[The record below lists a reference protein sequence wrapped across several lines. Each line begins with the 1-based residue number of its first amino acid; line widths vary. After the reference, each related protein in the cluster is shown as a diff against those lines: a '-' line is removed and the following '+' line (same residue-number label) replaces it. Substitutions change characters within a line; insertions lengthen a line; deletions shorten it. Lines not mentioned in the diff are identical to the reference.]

1 MEGGETVTLSSAI
14 TQGLDVI
21 KDGMELLTTAPAIY
35 FVALALI
42 GAGAGVAR
50 KFVPMRRK

>member
-1 MEGGETVTLSSAI
+1 MEGGESVSLASAL
-14 TQGLDVI
+14 TQALDVI

-35 FVALALI
+35 FVALALV

-50 KFVPMRRK
+50 KFVPMRRR

>member
-1 MEGGETVTLSSAI
+1 MEGGTEISLASAI
-14 TQGLDVI
+14 TQGLEVV
-21 KDGMELLTTAPAIY
+21 KDGMELLTTQPAIY

-50 KFVPMRRK
+50 KFVPMRKR

>member
-1 MEGGETVTLSSAI
+1 MTGVSLSSAI
-14 TQGLDVI
+14 TQGIDVI
-21 KDGMELLTTAPAIY
+21 KEGMELLTTDPAIY

-50 KFVPMRRK
+50 KFVPMRKR

>member
-1 MEGGETVTLSSAI
+1 MLEGTTSLADAL
-14 TQGLDVI
+14 TQGLEVI
-21 KDGMELLTTAPAIY
+21 KDGMELFTTAPAIY

-50 KFVPMRRK
+50 KFVPMRRR

>member
-1 MEGGETVTLSSAI
+1 MEGGESTSLSNAI
-14 TQGLDVI
+14 TQGLEVI
-21 KDGMELLTTAPAIY
+21 TEGMKLLTTEPAIY

>member
-1 MEGGETVTLSSAI
+1 MIETTSLSSAL
-14 TQGLDVI
+14 TQGFEVI
-21 KDGMELLTTAPAIY
+21 RDGMELLTTEPAIY

-42 GAGAGVAR
+42 SAGAGVAR